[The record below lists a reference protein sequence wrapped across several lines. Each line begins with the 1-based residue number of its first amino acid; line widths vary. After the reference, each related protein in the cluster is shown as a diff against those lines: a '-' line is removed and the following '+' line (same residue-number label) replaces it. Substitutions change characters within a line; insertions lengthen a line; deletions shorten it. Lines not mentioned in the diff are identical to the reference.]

1 MSGSEEELA
10 LLRRSWTSVL
20 HVSLLQ
26 GVVGYVQFF
35 TGLPIIVVLT
45 HMLLAAVL
53 AIALTYGTLNL
64 YRNPV

>member
-1 MSGSEEELA
+1 M
-10 LLRRSWTSVL
+10 
-20 HVSLLQ
+20 
-26 GVVGYVQFF
+26 QFF